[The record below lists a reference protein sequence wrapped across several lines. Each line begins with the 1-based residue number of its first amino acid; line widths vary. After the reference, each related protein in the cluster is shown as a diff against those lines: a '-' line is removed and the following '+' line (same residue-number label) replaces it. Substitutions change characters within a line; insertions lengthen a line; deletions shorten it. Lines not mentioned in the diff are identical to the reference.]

1 MPESGSITR
10 WINDL
15 RRSDGNAA
23 EGLWA
28 AYFARMVAL
37 AGRKLNAP
45 GAAADGEDAALSAFK
60 SFCVGAREGRFP
72 ELRDRDNLWPLLIA
86 LTTHKCVD
94 QVRHETR
101 LKRGGPAGRVTAELD
116 MLTGREP
123 TPELIAE
130 LGVQVDLLLQ
140 RLDGTGDA
148 SLRQV
153 AVWKLEGLSTDDI
166 AGRLDCARRTVER
179 KLRVIEQVWDRGG
192 DES

>member
-15 RRSDGNAA
+15 RQGDGNAA
-23 EGLWA
+23 DGLWA

-37 AGRKLNAP
+37 AGRKLNA
-45 GAAADGEDAALSAFK
+45 ADGEDAALSAFK
-60 SFCVGAREGRFP
+60 SFCVGTREGRFP

-94 QVRHETR
+94 QVRRETR
-101 LKRGGPAGRVTAELD
+101 LKRGGGAGRVTAELD
-116 MLTGREP
+116 LLTGREP

-130 LGVQVDLLLQ
+130 LGEQLDHLLH

-179 KLRVIEQVWDRGG
+179 KLRVIEKVWDRGG
-192 DES
+192 AES